1 MKLFKFIPLVLMA
14 TLTATPA
21 LGQQQCNTFVIYD
34 RNDTFVNVR
43 TAPNGNVIRGIPNGS
58 KTSVTG
64 EQNGWYKVTFDSRFD
79 DITGFMKK
87 ELLWRST
94 RDYAMDSKDTY
105 VNLRESPNGSVI
117 RQVRNG
123 TPLTFIEGNR
133 NQWSKVRLEDGSG
146 TVGYMYAPLVADPSC
161 NPDGTFV
168 GPR

>member
-21 LGQQQCNTFVIYD
+21 FGQQQCNIYVIYD
-34 RNDTFVNVR
+34 PNDTYVNVR
-43 TAPNGNVIRGIPNGS
+43 TAPNGNVIQGIPNGS
-58 KTSVTG
+58 KTSVIG
-64 EQNGWYKVTFDSRFD
+64 EQSGWYKVNFDSRFD
-79 DITGFMKK
+79 SITGFMKK
-87 ELLWRST
+87 ELLWRSMKL
-94 RDYAMDSKDTY
+94 YAMDLEDTY

-133 NQWSKVRLEDGSG
+133 NQWLKVRLEDGSG

-161 NPDGTFV
+161 NSDGSFMQ
-168 GPR
+168 PR